1 MTLEVAGLTHRYGDE
16 LALEDV
22 SFEVDAGE
30 IVGLLGPSG
39 CGKTT
44 TVQTIAG
51 HVNSTA
57 GGIHLRGEDIT
68 ADPPERRDVGVV
80 FQEPTLFPHMTVA
93 ENVAYGLLPAGV
105 GPDERAATVDRYLE
119 LVSLSEQREA
129 MPAALS
135 GGQRRRAELARALAP
150 QPDVLLLD
158 EPLSALDRGL
168 RDRLREE
175 IARIQRETGVT
186 TLYVTHDQETAMALS
201 DRLVVMS
208 DGQVA
213 GIGEPR
219 ELYESPP
226 TPFVASFLGRSTRL
240 PVTPPGDPGLTLE
253 SRALAGDGGTP
264 ADTGLICLARPSD
277 LTLLDSERT
286 ETECTLA
293 GVVDRVTDLGTRYEV
308 VLTLDAGGELTVET
322 QRVQLVPGERA
333 RCTIDRT
340 DLLLFEESSGRVGPV
355 S

>member
-1 MTLEVAGLTHRYGDE
+1 MTLEVADLTHRYGDGTV
-16 LALEDV
+16 LESV
-22 SFEVDAGE
+22 SFEVAAGE

-44 TVQTIAG
+44 TVQAIAG
-51 HVNSTA
+51 HVNPTT
-57 GGIHLRGEDIT
+57 GEIHLRSEDIT
-68 ADPPERRDVGVV
+68 AAPPETRDVGVV
-80 FQEPTLFPHMTVA
+80 FQEPTLFPHLTVA
-93 ENVAYGLLPAGV
+93 ENVAYGLRPAGV
-105 GPDERAATVDRYLE
+105 DPDERAAIVGHYLE
-119 LVSLSEQREA
+119 LVSLSDQCEA

-135 GGQRRRAELARALAP
+135 GGQKRRVELARALAP

-201 DRLVVMS
+201 DRLVVMA
-208 DGQVA
+208 DGAIA
-213 GIGEPR
+213 GVGEPR

-253 SRALAGDGGTP
+253 RRALAGDGGTP
-264 ADTGLICLARPSD
+264 VDANVTCLARPGD
-277 LTLLDSERT
+277 ITLLDSEQP
-286 ETECTLA
+286 ETEYTLA
-293 GVVDRVTDLGTRYEV
+293 GVVDRITDLGTRYEV
-308 VLTLDAGGELTVET
+308 VLTLDAGGELTIET
-322 QRVQLVPGERA
+322 RRVQLEPGERA
-333 RCTIDRT
+333 HCTIDRT
-340 DLLLFEESSGRVGPV
+340 DLLLFEESSGRFDPV
-355 S
+355 Y